1 MSSMNPL
8 LKIAAPSS
16 DLIMTTLLR
25 VLHLETNPQDADRI
39 AALLVDGGIS
49 CAIRRVETR
58 RAFTSALND
67 GQVDLILA
75 AFSLHGFDEGS
86 ALEVAQQ
93 AAPDVPFI
101 FISSAQAETLC
112 IERMHRG
119 ATDCISKEG
128 LGRLVPSVRR
138 VLREREA
145 RVARKQAEDAL
156 LQSEMQLRQ
165 LQKLEAVGRL
175 AGGLAHDFNNLLM
188 VIMGQSQVLLSE
200 MGPDH
205 PLRNRVEE
213 MQKAGERARVLIRQL
228 LTFSRK
234 QPSGSKVL
242 SVNATIS
249 NCESMLR
256 RLIGA
261 DIQLTLRLSVDDL
274 RIKAD
279 PAFVEQIVMN
289 LVINARDAMPT
300 GGKLTIET
308 TSGDLDHEPKYHVN
322 PVPPGEYVKISVSD
336 TGCGMS
342 PEVQA
347 QIFKPFFTTKEE
359 GKGTGLGLSTVLGIV
374 TESGGG
380 LDVISEIGVGTG
392 FVVYLPRVVS
402 EIEVPAD
409 ENVYVQS
416 VEGHETILLVEDE
429 EEVRV
434 LIRDELRKLG
444 YHIVEARNGIEA
456 CLVATP
462 YIGKLKLLL
471 TDIVMPG
478 MSGTELARHLRVIK
492 PELKLLFISGY
503 TDDVGI
509 GAGDPASAYL
519 QKPFTP
525 EALAS
530 SVRELLDMKLTNRT
544 RGDHQPEDIEQS
556 RSANRS

>member
-1 MSSMNPL
+1 
-8 LKIAAPSS
+8 
-16 DLIMTTLLR
+16 MTTLLR
-25 VLHLETNPQDADRI
+25 VLHIETDPNETDRI
-39 AALLVDGGIS
+39 ETLLTDGGFS
-49 CAIRRVETR
+49 CAIRRVESR
-58 RAFTSALND
+58 HAFTSALNG

-75 AFSLHGFDEGS
+75 EFAMPEFDEGV
-86 ALEVAQQ
+86 ALELAQQ
-93 AAPDVPFI
+93 SAPDVPFI
-101 FISSAQAETLC
+101 FVSASLTETAC
-112 IERMHRG
+112 IEQMQRG
-119 ATDCISKEG
+119 ATDCIPKEG
-128 LGRLVPSVRR
+128 LDRLVPSVRR
-138 VLREREA
+138 VLREQQA
-145 RVARKQAEDAL
+145 RAARRQAEKAL

-165 LQKLEAVGRL
+165 LQKLETVGRL
-175 AGGLAHDFNNLLM
+175 AGGLAHDFNNLLT
-188 VIMGQSQVLLSE
+188 VIMGHSQVLLGE

-205 PLRNRVEE
+205 PLRSRVEE
-213 MQKAGERARVLIRQL
+213 MQKAGDRARILIRQL
-228 LTFSRK
+228 LAFSRK
-234 QPSGSKVL
+234 QPSGAKVQSL
-242 SVNATIS
+242 NATLS
-249 NCESMLR
+249 NIETMLR

-261 DIQLTLRLSVDDL
+261 DIQLTLRLSMDDL

-279 PAFVEQIVMN
+279 PALVEQIVMN
-289 LVINARDAMPT
+289 LVVNARDAMST

-308 TSGDLDHEPKYHVN
+308 ASAELDHQPRYLVN
-322 PVPPGEYVKISVSD
+322 PIPPGEYVRLSVSD

-342 PEVQA
+342 SEVQEHL
-347 QIFKPFFTTKEE
+347 FKPFFTTKEE
-359 GKGTGLGLSTVLGIV
+359 GKGTGLGLSTVFGIV

-380 LDVISEIGVGTG
+380 LDVVSARGAGTR
-392 FVVYLPRVVS
+392 FDVYLPRVVS
-402 EIEVPAD
+402 EIEASAD
-409 ENVYVQS
+409 ENVPLQS

-429 EEVRV
+429 EDVRV

-444 YHIVEARNGIEA
+444 YRIVEARNGIEA

-530 SVRELLDMKLTNRT
+530 SVRELLDAEPTNRM
-544 RGDHQPEDIEQS
+544 RVSQQSESNEQS
-556 RSANRS
+556 QSAKRS

>member
-1 MSSMNPL
+1 
-8 LKIAAPSS
+8 
-16 DLIMTTLLR
+16 MTTLLR
-25 VLHLETNPQDADRI
+25 VLHLEANPEDAARI
-39 AALLVDGGIS
+39 EALLVDGGLS
-49 CAIRRVETR
+49 CTIRRVETR
-58 RAFTSALND
+58 HTFTSALNN

-75 AFSLHGFDEGS
+75 EFFLQGFDGGG

-93 AAPDVPFI
+93 LAPDVPFI
-101 FISSAQAETLC
+101 FLSAARDETLC
-112 IERMHRG
+112 FEHMHRG

-145 RVARKQAEDAL
+145 RVARRQAEEAL

-200 MGPDH
+200 MGPEH

-228 LTFSRK
+228 LSFSRK
-234 QPSGSKVL
+234 QPSGEKVL
-242 SVNATIS
+242 NLNATLS

-289 LVINARDAMPT
+289 LVVNARDALLT

-308 TSGDLDHEPKYHVN
+308 TSANLAHAPTYHIN
-322 PVPPGEYVKISVSD
+322 PLPPGEYVKISVSD

-359 GKGTGLGLSTVLGIV
+359 GKGTGLGLSTVFGIV
-374 TESGGG
+374 TEGGGG
-380 LDVISEIGVGTG
+380 LDVISEIGVGTR
-392 FVVYLPRVVS
+392 FDVYFPRIVS

-409 ENVYVQS
+409 ENVQLQS
-416 VEGHETILLVEDE
+416 VVGHETILLVEDE

-444 YHIVEARNGIEA
+444 YRIVEARNGIEA

-462 YIGKLKLLL
+462 HIGKLKLLL

-478 MSGTELARHLRVIK
+478 MSGTELSRHLRVIK

-530 SVRELLDMKLTNRT
+530 SVRELLDMKPTNPT
-544 RGDHQPEDIEQS
+544 SCDQQPEAIEQS
-556 RSANRS
+556 RSVNRA

>member
-1 MSSMNPL
+1 VSSMNPL

-39 AALLVDGGIS
+39 AALLADGGIS

-58 RAFTSALND
+58 RTFTSALND

-75 AFSLHGFDEGS
+75 EFTLHGFDEGG

-93 AAPDVPFI
+93 VAPDVPFF

-145 RVARKQAEDAL
+145 RGARKQAEDAL
-156 LQSEMQLRQ
+156 RQSEMQLRQ

-242 SVNATIS
+242 SVNATLS

-308 TSGDLDHEPKYHVN
+308 TSDDLGHVPKYHVN
-322 PVPPGEYVKISVSD
+322 PIPPGEYVKISVSD

-380 LDVISEIGVGTG
+380 LDVISQIGVGTR
-392 FVVYLPRVVS
+392 FDVYLPRVVS

-556 RSANRS
+556 RSVNRS